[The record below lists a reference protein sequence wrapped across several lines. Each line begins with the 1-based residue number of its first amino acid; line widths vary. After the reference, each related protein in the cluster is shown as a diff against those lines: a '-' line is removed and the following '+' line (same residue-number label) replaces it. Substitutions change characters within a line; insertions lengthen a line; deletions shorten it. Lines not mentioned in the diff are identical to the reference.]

1 VTSTAP
7 ARKGRWEG
15 TTPEQRRAATAA
27 ATAARRRD
35 ALDRRITELADSAA
49 LLTEEQRARLA
60 QLLNGQPA
68 GGAA

>member
-1 VTSTAP
+1 MTGTAP
-7 ARKGRWEG
+7 ARKSRWDG
-15 TTPEQRRAATAA
+15 TTPEERRAATAA

-60 QLLNGQPA
+60 QLLSQPES
-68 GGAA
+68 GAA